1 MDLSISEKYFLLA
14 VNKPRTGIH
23 GYRHQVKACFAASA
37 LVDLMLQG
45 CVDLEGRKVMVTA
58 PLTQEL
64 AYLAPLYDYLKTKPA
79 VSLSRIER
87 LFKFGT
93 VHKRG
98 QKLFV
103 SVGEHLREKGLVTKS
118 DKRYV
123 VKPEAIQTVLPPL
136 ETAFA
141 EQPTIED
148 ITLAVLLDGSHLLQK
163 YLPKA
168 EKKAIRTQLK
178 EIQKQKDQEV
188 QKIAKVIHAMV
199 RSANLR
205 DDVIFLNLLNN

>member
-23 GYRHQVKACFAASA
+23 GYRHRVKACFAASA
-37 LVDLMLQG
+37 LVDLLLRG
-45 CVDLEGRKVMVTA
+45 CIDLEGRKVLVTA
-58 PLTQEL
+58 PLPEDL
-64 AYLAPLYDYLKTKPA
+64 DYLAPLYDYLKTKPA

-98 QKLFV
+98 HKLFD
-103 SVGEHLREKGLVTKS
+103 SVGAHLREKDLIEKNE
-118 DKRYV
+118 KRNHI
-123 VKPEAIQTVLPPL
+123 KTEAVETVLTDL

-141 EQPTIED
+141 GQPSIED
-148 ITLAVLLDGSHLLQK
+148 ITLAVLLDSSQLLKK

-168 EKKAIRTQLK
+168 EKNAIHGQLK
-178 EIQKQKDQEV
+178 VIQKQQNQDI
-188 QKIAKVIHAMV
+188 QKIGKIIHTMV
-199 RSANLR
+199 RSANRR
-205 DDVIFLNLLNN
+205 DDVIFLNMLNS